1 MSDSSGDED
10 STVTTDIYIPI
21 NPVSKKPL
29 RWDGNDA
36 TIIGKLEETWKHYT
50 RKGIFQELIAHR
62 AAPMRNGKLAI
73 ETEDSIY
80 FVLDMAQDTRTLLTM
95 CPPLADRIARKPRQH
110 DPNQAARP
118 QTASAVWRAKGAH
131 TLHPCLYQPSGVTTL
146 VPHVSRV

>member
-62 AAPMRNGKLAI
+62 LRRRW
-73 ETEDSIY
+73 
-80 FVLDMAQDTRTLLTM
+80 VL
-95 CPPLADRIARKPRQH
+95 RKR
-110 DPNQAARP
+110 
-118 QTASAVWRAKGAH
+118 WRAGRAA
-131 TLHPCLYQPSGVTTL
+131 LYG
-146 VPHVSRV
+146 